1 MFVNNIYKFIFL
13 LVAINALNSNA
24 YAYLDPGTGGFIVQ
38 LIIAFFAAA
47 FVFINN
53 FWQKVKFYCNKIFS
67 FLKFKQKKDK

>member
-1 MFVNNIYKFIFL
+1 MKNFIIFFYSVFIF
-13 LVAINALNSNA
+13 NSNA

-53 FWQKVKFYCNKIFS
+53 FFQKVKFYCNKIFS

>member
-1 MFVNNIYKFIFL
+1 MKNFIIFFYLVFIF
-13 LVAINALNSNA
+13 NSNA

>member
-1 MFVNNIYKFIFL
+1 MKNFIIFFYSVFIF
-13 LVAINALNSNA
+13 NSNA